1 MTTTPSDQITSNTSP
16 AELNQ
21 RPPKVGLVGC
31 GRWGK
36 NLIRNFNALGSL
48 QMICDQSSE
57 ALSKFQQEYPNV
69 ETTQEFANMLTNP
82 VVEGIV
88 IATPSWTHY
97 ELAKQALEAG
107 KHVYVEKPLAI
118 ETDHVNHLLSLAAQ
132 KNRHIMVGHLLL
144 YHPTVHRFKQ
154 LVRDGELGEIR
165 YVESYRCNY
174 NPFRSDIS
182 VLWDL
187 APHDISM
194 MSDVLDSP
202 PESLVSVQGQR
213 TGHDNRVDMAQMTVR
228 FENGVEGTL
237 YNSWVSPVKQVQLKV
252 YGTECLGIFDDTL
265 PQNKLSLL
273 SRGRE
278 LSPAPISESDRS
290 TPEYLLIE
298 PLKLECQQ
306 FLTCIKEDTQPKTH
320 GQHAAPII
328 KVLEDAHKAL
338 GV

>member
-1 MTTTPSDQITSNTSP
+1 MSFSPSSAVSNDTST
-16 AELNQ
+16 LRQ

-31 GRWGK
+31 GRWGR

-48 QMICDQSSE
+48 HMICDQSTE
-57 ALSKFQQEYPNV
+57 ALAHFAQEYPHI
-69 ETTQEFANMLTNP
+69 ETTPAFETMIKNP
-82 VVEGIV
+82 TIEGVV

-97 ELAKQALEAG
+97 DLAKQALQAG

-118 ETDHVNHLLSLAAQ
+118 ESAHVNDLLSLAAQ
-132 KNRHIMVGHLLL
+132 QNKHIMVGHLLL

-187 APHDISM
+187 APHDLSM
-194 MSDVLDSP
+194 MAEVLDSP
-202 PESLVSVQGQR
+202 PEALVSVQGQR
-213 TGHDNRVDMAQMTVR
+213 TGHDNRVDLAQMTVR
-228 FENGVEGTL
+228 FANGVQGTL

-265 PQNKLSLL
+265 PENKLSLL

-278 LSPAPISESDRS
+278 LAPAPISEADRS

-306 FLTCIKEDTQPKTH
+306 FLTCMADNTPPKTH

-328 KVLEDAHKAL
+328 KVLEQAHKIL
-338 GV
+338 G